1 MAPMQCCDPCYA
13 RWKAALA
20 GILDDDNQADLLC
33 DLLPPPC
40 SYSNEASSACSN
52 CRTQRS
58 VCRLPPDHISGD
70 VHDVQVMYHYSR
82 SLIRMTDEIENLY
95 LAGSTRRA
103 ILAAFVARERY
114 ARIVSEEVSRLRQSL
129 PSLTPFAR
137 AARRSFH
144 QGILTALRDD
154 PSDTVEEQE
163 RFPVFTIDELDPFE
177 RLSLS
182 SADRSRYFRTTSTP
196 GSSFDYPIAL
206 DSDDEVKQE
215 SSVGGDVR
223 ESIEAVSTPMRA
235 RVAAGAPN
243 TVAQHYQ
250 PFDSE
255 DWDEDEEVRDAS
267 DDDADEDDDE
277 DEDEDGDDD
286 EDGSDDESE
295 WEGFDD

>member
-1 MAPMQCCDPCYA
+1 
-13 RWKAALA
+13 
-20 GILDDDNQADLLC
+20 
-33 DLLPPPC
+33 
-40 SYSNEASSACSN
+40 
-52 CRTQRS
+52 RTR
-58 VCRLPPDHISGD
+58 
-70 VHDVQVMYHYSR
+70 
-82 SLIRMTDEIENLY
+82 
-95 LAGSTRRA
+95 
-103 ILAAFVARERY
+103 VARERY

-235 RVAAGAPN
+235 RVAARAPN
-243 TVAQHYQ
+243 TV
-250 PFDSE
+250 
-255 DWDEDEEVRDAS
+255 
-267 DDDADEDDDE
+267 
-277 DEDEDGDDD
+277 
-286 EDGSDDESE
+286 
-295 WEGFDD
+295 

>member
-103 ILAAFVARERY
+103 ILAAFVRFLTAFLTMKTAHKATHELNGTLARTRVARERY

-235 RVAAGAPN
+235 RVAARAPN

-267 DDDADEDDDE
+267 DDD
-277 DEDEDGDDD
+277 
-286 EDGSDDESE
+286 
-295 WEGFDD
+295 